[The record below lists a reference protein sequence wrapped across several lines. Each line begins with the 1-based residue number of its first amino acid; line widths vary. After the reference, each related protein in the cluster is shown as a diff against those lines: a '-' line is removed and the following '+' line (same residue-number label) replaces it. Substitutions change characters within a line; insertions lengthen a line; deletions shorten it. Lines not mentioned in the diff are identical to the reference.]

1 MKTSSITN
9 YNQTNFKST
18 SAEIKKADSIMRRIR
33 IRFPMYSETYLNSYK
48 SVKKNKE
55 LKALLSKMGLL
66 IDELR
71 SEVFFSRPKDE
82 FFKIMDYA
90 HDYKVGNCNESMML
104 TRAVLKANGYDN
116 VVGCALYGFNA
127 KKNRIVDLD
136 HCFCAINLDFPKNKV
151 IDFENITRRDLVQP
165 NNKSIIVDTWA
176 GKVGFAKT
184 LLPEYRG
191 NIPLMNKP
199 ADVHKLFL
207 LPIETNEVPKEV
219 LDFIAPTPISPSIS
233 PIASKKTESWKDKVF
248 KFLTKILY

>member
-18 SAEIKKADSIMRRIR
+18 SVEIKKADSIMRRIR
-33 IRFPMYSETYLNSYK
+33 TRFPMYSKTYLNSYK

-55 LKALLSKMGLL
+55 FKALLSKIDLL
-66 IDELR
+66 INELR
-71 SEVFFSRPKDE
+71 SEVFFSRRKDE
-82 FFKIMDYA
+82 FFKLMDYA
-90 HDYKVGNCNESMML
+90 QNYKVGNCNESMKL
-104 TRAVLKANGYDN
+104 TRAVLKAYGYDN

-136 HCFCAINLDFPKNKV
+136 HCFCVINLNFPKNKV
-151 IDFENITRRDLVQP
+151 IDFLNFTRKDLVQP

-176 GKVGFAKT
+176 GKVGYAKS

-191 NIPLMNKP
+191 NIPLMYKP

-207 LPIETNEVPKEV
+207 LPIETKEVPKEV
-219 LDFIAPTPISPSIS
+219 LEFIAPAPKLHSTSQVT
-233 PIASKKTESWKDKVF
+233 SKKIESWIEKF
-248 KFLTKILY
+248 SKFLIKIFN